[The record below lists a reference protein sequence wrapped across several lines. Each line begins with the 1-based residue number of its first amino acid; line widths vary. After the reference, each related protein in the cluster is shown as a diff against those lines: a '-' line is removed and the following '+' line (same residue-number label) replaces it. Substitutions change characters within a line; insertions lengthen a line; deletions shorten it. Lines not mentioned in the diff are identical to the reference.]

1 MLSVLRYTDS
11 DYPFCIFKPYFTPP
25 PPPKFLPIFVRFRP
39 SQVIL
44 FAHETKIRLFLFSQQ
59 YRSHCFIFVIDIHYH
74 SPLYHQ
80 RTNYK
85 ADESLRVCYLGTFHF
100 EPIHKYSYIVVYGL
114 RCFVSLQGKY
124 VWHAQYFCQSEQ
136 WGFVNWNINKMHNT
150 IYRTVGTCNILP
162 NIKVHTIDILNAYN
176 LDLIRKT
183 YNFGFSTCE

>member
-11 DYPFCIFKPYFTPP
+11 DYPFCIVKPFFTP

-39 SQVIL
+39 SQAIL
-44 FAHETKIRLFLFSQQ
+44 FAHETKIRLFLFLQQ
-59 YRSHCFIFVIDIHYH
+59 YRSHCFIFLINIHYN
-74 SPLYHQ
+74 SPLYHH

-85 ADESLRVCYLGTFHF
+85 ADESLLVCY
-100 EPIHKYSYIVVYGL
+100 L

-136 WGFVNWNINKMHNT
+136 LGFVNWNINKMHNT